1 MRCLLPSIAE
11 LNALPEPNARTEF
24 LKCCGSRRWA
34 DAMIARRPFADS
46 ASLAAAADE
55 LWSAAARDDCLEAF
69 AAHPK
74 IGADVASL
82 RAKFA
87 HTANWSSQEQGGMS
101 GAAEMTIQRLAE
113 LNRVYDERFGHIF
126 IVCATGKSA
135 AEMLAI
141 LESRLG
147 NRSDDELRIAAEE
160 QRKIMHL
167 RLAKLCP

>member
-1 MRCLLPSIAE
+1 MPTIAD
-11 LNALPEPNARTEF
+11 LNALPESAARAEF

-34 DAMIARRPFADS
+34 DGMIARRPFADGS
-46 ASLAAAADE
+46 SLAAAADE
-55 LWSAAARDDCLEAF
+55 LWSAATRDDCLEAF

-87 HTANWSSQEQGGMS
+87 HTASWSSQEQGGMS
-101 GAAEMTIQRLAE
+101 GAAETTIQRLAE
-113 LNRVYDERFGHIF
+113 LNRVYVERFGYIF

-135 AEMLAI
+135 EEMLAI
-141 LESRLG
+141 LESRIG
-147 NRSDDELRIAAEE
+147 NHPEDELRIAAEE